1 MKSYSVKRI
10 AQLLSIDEG
19 NARIIR
25 AIVRGDMDR
34 AAILEACPS
43 AERRERECYNTPPL
57 ADVQMYAI
65 DGLIGGYGVESIEK
79 PDSSGC
85 GRYDDYIDFVNTGDT
100 YSTTILRDGNKWW
113 IGCMGDTVERL
124 ERQASRH

>member
-1 MKSYSVKRI
+1 MTSYSVKRI
-10 AQLLSIDEG
+10 AQELRIEES

-34 AAILEACPS
+34 AAILEAVP
-43 AERRERECYNTPPL
+43 AAGQRERECYNTPPL
-57 ADVQMYAI
+57 DDLKMYAI
-65 DGLIGGYGVESIEK
+65 NSLMDGHGVESIEK

-85 GRYDDYIDFVNTGDT
+85 GRYDDYIDYINTGDT
-100 YSTTILRDGNKWW
+100 YSTTVLRDGSKWW

-124 ERQASRH
+124 ERQHAS